1 MFYFFQNHNIKI
13 FGPEKKASQLE
24 GSKTFTKKLCEKFS
38 KNKVGILCF
47 DKKYQYVE
55 KENQIILSERSSMI
69 EACKN
74 LYSSLYKFDNMNNV
88 DIIISSLMPN
98 SFLGKSI
105 NDRLI
110 KSAEKDG

>member
-1 MFYFFQNHNIKI
+1 M
-13 FGPEKKASQLE
+13 L
-24 GSKTFTKKLCEKFS
+24 
-38 KNKVGILCF
+38 
-47 DKKYQYVE
+47 
-55 KENQIILSERSSMI
+55 

-74 LYSSLYKFDNMNNV
+74 LYSSLYKFDNMDNV